1 MFENKTFESIKQ
13 SIIDKLTGTAATIEG
28 SYTGDIIAGAA
39 LEIEKLY
46 AYINTLKSA
55 MFPTADSGEYLEMRC
70 ADYGITRKPASKAV
84 ITVTLSAASA
94 VTLPKGTLLQSQST
108 GLNFGL
114 TATVSLKAG
123 EKTTAQAECTT
134 AGAVTLPANDLLPA
148 AVIKNLTVTN
158 SKTSAGA
165 DAETDSELYR
175 RLQLRLRYAPGCG
188 TAADYRRWALEV
200 PGCGYAKAS
209 ANAAGKIVVVVTTPT
224 FGSMD
229 HATHQSIIDNINAKR
244 PLGASV
250 QVLTALNVEKTL
262 TATVDLYDGY
272 TIDIVTAAFDDSL
285 KKYCGEIAFD
295 GETDKLTIARITYL
309 LMATPGIKDATAVK
323 INGSTADL
331 DLSSSIPAFTV
342 ALTATDKDTGS
353 KT

>member
-55 MFPTADSGEYLEMRC
+55 MFPNADSGEYLEMRC

-114 TATVSLKAG
+114 TAAVSIKAG
-123 EKTTAQAECTT
+123 AKVTAQAECTT
-134 AGAVTLPANDLLPA
+134 AGAVTLPSNDLLPA
-148 AVIKNLTVTN
+148 AVIKDLTVTN

-165 DAETDSELYR
+165 DAETDAELYR

-209 ANAAGKIVVVVTTPT
+209 TNAAGQIIVVVATTT
-224 FGSMD
+224 LGAMD
-229 HATHQSIIDNINAKR
+229 NATYQSIADNINAKR

-250 QVLTALNVEKTL
+250 RVFAALNVPKTL

-272 TIDIVTAAFDDSL
+272 TIDIVTAAFNDSL
-285 KKYCGEIAFD
+285 KKYIAEIAFD
-295 GETDKLTIARITYL
+295 GETDKLTIARITYF

-331 DLSSSIPAFTV
+331 DISSSIPTFTV
-342 ALTATDKDTGS
+342 TLTATDKGAVS
-353 KT
+353 KA

>member
-114 TATVSLKAG
+114 TANVSLKVG

-134 AGAVTLPANDLLPA
+134 AGAVTLPVNDLLPA
-148 AVIKNLTVTN
+148 AVIKDLTVTN

-165 DAETDSELYR
+165 DAETDAELYR

-188 TAADYRRWALEV
+188 TAAESEKSS
-200 PGCGYAKAS
+200 AKFWVACNQTMQKYVEDAAQGMEKVS
-209 ANAAGKIVVVVTTPT
+209 AANQAGKDVLEANRKLVEQLDVKMKDFVSYQKMTYETMEEVRRLFADI
-224 FGSMD
+224 
-229 HATHQSIIDNINAKR
+229 
-244 PLGASV
+244 SV
-250 QVLTALNVEKTL
+250 QKEDNNIYLSGGKSAQSAAQKESVEEVRKLLEEQSERQEALLEEMNKNMKNISKNQK
-262 TATVDLYDGY
+262 GK
-272 TIDIVTAAFDDSL
+272 FSL
-285 KKYCGEIAFD
+285 FK
-295 GETDKLTIARITYL
+295 
-309 LMATPGIKDATAVK
+309 
-323 INGSTADL
+323 
-331 DLSSSIPAFTV
+331 
-342 ALTATDKDTGS
+342 
-353 KT
+353 

>member
-70 ADYGITRKPASKAV
+70 ADYGITRKPASRAV

-94 VTLPKGTLLQSQST
+94 VTLPKGTLLQSQSA

-114 TATVSLKAG
+114 TANVSLKAG

-165 DAETDSELYR
+165 DAETDAELYR
-175 RLQLRLRYAPGCG
+175 RSRCPAAAMRRRAQTPPGKLSLLSQRQ
-188 TAADYRRWALEV
+188 T
-200 PGCGYAKAS
+200 S
-209 ANAAGKIVVVVTTPT
+209 AQWIMP
-224 FGSMD
+224 
-229 HATHQSIIDNINAKR
+229 
-244 PLGASV
+244 
-250 QVLTALNVEKTL
+250 
-262 TATVDLYDGY
+262 Y
-272 TIDIVTAAFDDSL
+272 
-285 KKYCGEIAFD
+285 
-295 GETDKLTIARITYL
+295 
-309 LMATPGIKDATAVK
+309 IKV
-323 INGSTADL
+323 
-331 DLSSSIPAFTV
+331 
-342 ALTATDKDTGS
+342 
-353 KT
+353 

>member
-55 MFPTADSGEYLEMRC
+55 MFPNADSGEYLEMRC

-114 TATVSLKAG
+114 TAAVSIKAG
-123 EKTTAQAECTT
+123 AKVTAQAECTT
-134 AGAVTLPANDLLPA
+134 AGAVTLPSNDLLPA
-148 AVIKNLTVTN
+148 AVIKDLTVTN

-165 DAETDSELYR
+165 DAETDAELYR
-175 RLQLRLRYAPGCG
+175 RLQLRLRYAPATQKQAQMPQGKSSLLSQ
-188 TAADYRRWALEV
+188 RRL
-200 PGCGYAKAS
+200 S
-209 ANAAGKIVVVVTTPT
+209 ARWTMP
-224 FGSMD
+224 
-229 HATHQSIIDNINAKR
+229 H
-244 PLGASV
+244 
-250 QVLTALNVEKTL
+250 
-262 TATVDLYDGY
+262 
-272 TIDIVTAAFDDSL
+272 
-285 KKYCGEIAFD
+285 
-295 GETDKLTIARITYL
+295 
-309 LMATPGIKDATAVK
+309 IKV
-323 INGSTADL
+323 
-331 DLSSSIPAFTV
+331 
-342 ALTATDKDTGS
+342 
-353 KT
+353 

>member
-13 SIIDKLTGTAATIEG
+13 SIINKLTGTAATIEG

-94 VTLPKGTLLQSQST
+94 VTLPKGTPLQSQST

-114 TATVSLKAG
+114 TAAVSLKAG
-123 EKTTAQAECTT
+123 EKATAQAECTT

-158 SKTSAGA
+158 TKTSAGA
-165 DAETDSELYR
+165 DAETHKE
-175 RLQLRLRYAPGCG
+175 
-188 TAADYRRWALEV
+188 
-200 PGCGYAKAS
+200 
-209 ANAAGKIVVVVTTPT
+209 
-224 FGSMD
+224 
-229 HATHQSIIDNINAKR
+229 
-244 PLGASV
+244 
-250 QVLTALNVEKTL
+250 
-262 TATVDLYDGY
+262 
-272 TIDIVTAAFDDSL
+272 
-285 KKYCGEIAFD
+285 
-295 GETDKLTIARITYL
+295 
-309 LMATPGIKDATAVK
+309 
-323 INGSTADL
+323 
-331 DLSSSIPAFTV
+331 
-342 ALTATDKDTGS
+342 
-353 KT
+353 